1 MASSLGLVLVA
12 GDNGSYG
19 FADLV
24 AGGFTTAVVM
34 SSTTIYGSPPARTY
48 SRVNNDLQ
56 LNIGTATT
64 LRVAVLAG
72 LIS

>member
-1 MASSLGLVLVA
+1 MGSSAGLVLVM

-24 AGGFTTAVVM
+24 IGGFTTAVVM
-34 SSTTIYGSPPARTY
+34 NSTTIYGSPPARTY

-64 LRVAVLAG
+64 IRVSVLSG
-72 LIS
+72 LFT